1 MTTSPFPKGHTT
13 ASNLQITEACLLDV
27 AGLLAKYNAM
37 EHAQRC
43 TEMLAEVR
51 RVSVLPSGDPER
63 TRIIGEAMDFQS
75 EMRAM
80 LAKVKRR

>member
-1 MTTSPFPKGHTT
+1 MTSPLPKPHTTSSK
-13 ASNLQITEACLLDV
+13 LQITEACLLDV
-27 AGLLAKYNAM
+27 AGRLAKYNAM

-43 TEMLAEVR
+43 TEMLSEVR
-51 RVSVLPSGDPER
+51 RVKDLPGGNLER
-63 TRIIGEAMDFQS
+63 ARVIGEAMNFQR

>member
-1 MTTSPFPKGHTT
+1 MTSPLPKPHTTSSK
-13 ASNLQITEACLLDV
+13 LQITEACLLDI
-27 AGLLAKYNAM
+27 AGRLAKYNAM

-51 RVSVLPSGDPER
+51 RVSELPGGDPER
-63 TRIIGEAMDFQS
+63 ARVIGEAMSFQS
-75 EMRAM
+75 QMRAM

>member
-1 MTTSPFPKGHTT
+1 MTSPLPKPHTTS
-13 ASNLQITEACLLDV
+13 SNLQITEACLLDV
-27 AGLLAKYNAM
+27 VQLLVKYNAL
-37 EHAQRC
+37 EHVTQC

-51 RVSVLPSGDPER
+51 RVKDLPGGNLERAKVIGD
-63 TRIIGEAMDFQS
+63 AMNFQR